1 MNKIK
6 SVWIGTEEK
15 GPIVKGTLENN
26 DNSDVIVT
34 FENGEKYIATFFTYE
49 NIEWLR
55 QKNKETGECLGGK
68 YFYAIDLILID
79 KLNRIEIMYVI
90 NHLIDQNEF
99 YDVFDKIDD

>member
-15 GPIVKGTLENN
+15 GPIEDGTLEDN
-26 DNSDVIVT
+26 DNSDVMVT

-68 YFYAIDLILID
+68 YFYATDSILID

-90 NHLIDQNEF
+90 NHLINQNEF
-99 YDVFDKIDD
+99 FDVFDKIEN